1 VNRRCWM
8 ESFESADVQPART
21 LPRRRIRSQR
31 SAIDLYTRRPATTAF
46 RSLSDRHLL
55 LLIETARNA
64 ALARDRRNVVGYGAA
79 APRPQQIRRTTGVP
93 ALVRSE
99 CNPVPLEANLNAIS
113 GVADGIR
120 THNNRNHKA
129 TVSSLRPKKSTSYG
143 ADGRRKT
150 CKKRE

>member
-1 VNRRCWM
+1 M
-8 ESFESADVQPART
+8 
-21 LPRRRIRSQR
+21 LPIDPWKVKFGGQLTHLAAFDLLDHANAIRLPT
-31 SAIDLYTRRPATTAF
+31 ILPT
-46 RSLSDRHLL
+46 
-55 LLIETARNA
+55 
-64 ALARDRRNVVGYGAA
+64 
-79 APRPQQIRRTTGVP
+79 VP
-93 ALVRSE
+93 VSTDPE
-99 CNPVPLEANLNAIS
+99 VEANLNAIS